1 MKSSPSADPISRHS
15 VSRRTTLA
23 ALAGGGLG
31 IALSNGSHAATA
43 QDEPVDYSDHPLCGT
58 WLAMA
63 NPPLPE
69 NSQIP
74 VPSIFAADG
83 TVMLSFPVC
92 QLGPNG
98 VQFNSAHVGVWEPYD
113 EQTGHFTAIQSISDI
128 GGTLLSTVTIDGHP
142 HVNAD
147 GQTFIDDGSLVTV
160 TIRDASG
167 AEVAVV
173 PPGTPGRPV
182 TAVRMSPGIS
192 GFPGNA
198 PGEATPVN

>member
-1 MKSSPSADPISRHS
+1 MTTQRLTPS

-23 ALAGGGLG
+23 AIAGGGLG
-31 IALSNGSHAATA
+31 MALFTGSQAAPV
-43 QDEPVDYSDHPLCGT
+43 ELVDYSDHPLCGV

-69 NSQIP
+69 SPQIP

-83 TVMLSFPVC
+83 TVVLSFPLV

-113 EQTGHFTAIQSISDI
+113 DQIGHFTATQSISDI
-128 GGTLLSTVTIDGHP
+128 EGTLLSTVTVDGHP

-160 TIRDASG
+160 TIRDATG
-167 AEVAVV
+167 AEIAVV

-182 TAVRMSPGIS
+182 TAVRMSSGVS

-198 PGEATPVN
+198 PGEGTPIS

>member
-1 MKSSPSADPISRHS
+1 MTTPRPTPS
-15 VSRRTTLA
+15 VSRRATLA

-31 IALSNGSHAATA
+31 MALVTGGQAARA
-43 QDEPVDYSDHPLCGT
+43 DLVDYSDHPLCGV

-69 NSQIP
+69 SPQIP

-83 TVMLSFPVC
+83 TVVLSFPLI
-92 QLGPNG
+92 QLGPDG

-113 EQTGHFTAIQSISDI
+113 EQTGHFTATQSISDI
-128 GGTLLSTVTIDGHP
+128 EGTLLSTVTVDGHP
-142 HVNAD
+142 HVNED
-147 GQTFIDDGSLVTV
+147 GQSFIDDGSLVTV
-160 TIRDASG
+160 TIRDATG
-167 AEVAVV
+167 AEIAVV

-182 TAVRMSPGIS
+182 TAVRMSTGVS

-198 PGEATPVN
+198 PGEGTPVS

>member
-1 MKSSPSADPISRHS
+1 MTTQRSAPS

-23 ALAGGGLG
+23 ALAGGSLALALG
-31 IALSNGSHAATA
+31 SRAAAA
-43 QDEPVDYSDHPLCGT
+43 QAEPVDHTGHPLTGM

-69 NSQIP
+69 SPQIP
-74 VPSIFAADG
+74 VPSIFATDG
-83 TVMLSFPVC
+83 TVVLSFPLI

-113 EQTGHFTAIQSISDI
+113 EQTGHFTATQSISDSE
-128 GGTLLSTVTIDGHP
+128 GTLISTVTVDGHP
-142 HVNAD
+142 HVNPD
-147 GQTFIDDGSLVTV
+147 GQSFIDDGSLVTV
-160 TIRDASG
+160 TIRDATGS
-167 AEVAVV
+167 VIAVV

-182 TAVRMSPGIS
+182 TAVRMSTGVS

-198 PGEATPVN
+198 PGEGTPVS